1 VLTKNDDAKMIYP
14 GEYVTVPLVKDFLD
28 NDNS

>member
-1 VLTKNDDAKMIYP
+1 MIYP

-28 NDNS
+28 NDNSWVKTY